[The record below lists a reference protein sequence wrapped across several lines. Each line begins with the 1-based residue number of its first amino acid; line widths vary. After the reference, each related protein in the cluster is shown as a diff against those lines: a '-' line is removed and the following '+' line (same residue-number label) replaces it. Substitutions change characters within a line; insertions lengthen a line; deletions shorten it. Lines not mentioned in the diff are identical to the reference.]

1 MKLFILGILLL
12 LLIAPTSA
20 YIANASGVMTSY
32 TDTQFANQNYIPYQ
46 YEMMLIGLG
55 VMCWILMRYAQDL
68 EILFGLLA
76 IIIFGSAAWFA
87 AYMSINE
94 VFTLVDMTNGETTV
108 LYTQFVTPQPILQ
121 IILVVCFLFAIII
134 ELYTLFLREADKK
147 LELERTGRKGY
158 K

>member
-147 LELERTGRKGY
+147 LELERTGRNGY

>member
-1 MKLFILGILLL
+1 MKLFILGVLLL
-12 LLIAPTSA
+12 LLIAPASA
-20 YIANASGVMTSY
+20 YIANTSEVMTSY

-68 EILFGLLA
+68 EVLFGLLA
-76 IIIFGSAAWFA
+76 IIIFGAAAWFA

-158 K
+158 Q

>member
-12 LLIAPTSA
+12 LLIVPASA
-20 YIANASGVMTSY
+20 YIANTSEVMTSY
-32 TDTQFANQNYIPYQ
+32 TDTKFANQNYIPYQ

-55 VMCWILMRYAQDL
+55 VTCWVLMRYAQDL
-68 EILFGLLA
+68 EVIFGLLA
-76 IIIFGSAAWFA
+76 IIIFGAAAWFA

-134 ELYTLFLREADKK
+134 ELYILFLREADKK
-147 LELERTGRKGY
+147 IDLERTGRQGY

>member
-20 YIANASGVMTSY
+20 YIANTSEVMTSY

-76 IIIFGSAAWFA
+76 IIIFGAAAWFA

>member
-134 ELYTLFLREADKK
+134 ELYILFLREADKK

>member
-1 MKLFILGILLL
+1 
-12 LLIAPTSA
+12 
-20 YIANASGVMTSY
+20 
-32 TDTQFANQNYIPYQ
+32 
-46 YEMMLIGLG
+46 MLIGLG

>member
-1 MKLFILGILLL
+1 MKLFILGVLLL
-12 LLIAPTSA
+12 LLIAPASA

-55 VMCWILMRYAQDL
+55 VVCWILMRYAQDL
-68 EILFGLLA
+68 EVLFGLLA
-76 IIIFGSAAWFA
+76 IIIFGAAAWFA

-158 K
+158 Q